1 MVASSVAFLYASSI
15 DRLFRV
21 SKIISFG
28 ILLETFLPSS
38 LELHLKPL
46 FFLCSSIYKAS
57 IDTMMSTSSFLE
69 SFLSKY
75 LFVLT
80 FPLDSARDSWVALAK
95 ETTSFLLMGEEVGL
109 GAGYG

>member
-1 MVASSVAFLYASSI
+1 
-15 DRLFRV
+15 
-21 SKIISFG
+21 
-28 ILLETFLPSS
+28 
-38 LELHLKPL
+38 
-46 FFLCSSIYKAS
+46 
-57 IDTMMSTSSFLE
+57 MSTSSFLE

-109 GAGYG
+109 GAGYGWGVTVLRISTSNSWVLDDEAGLGGEIVKVVVKGVWF